1 MRSFA
6 FSSETLDPDLFL
18 KILAPCWSVGI
29 GAVSKAINAYFVVSL
44 ALPLV
49 SFVVP
54 ICQNFMAF
62 NHQGH
67 QGMHKGQKG
76 NFGTAPMGMRKA

>member
-1 MRSFA
+1 MRDTTMRSFA

-29 GAVSKAINAYFVVSL
+29 GAVSKAINAYFVVS
-44 ALPLV
+44 
-49 SFVVP
+49 FVVP